1 MKQPSK
7 HIGIV
12 GCSAEG
18 AALCYTTLCTEAPT
32 LMGPHAHPEVS
43 VHTHSLAD
51 YVTCLEA
58 GDLDGVAALMYS
70 SANKLIGMGADLLI
84 CPDNTIHQALGLI
97 RERISAPWLHIAEVV
112 AEEAQRLGYQQ
123 PGILGTRWL
132 VESHVYP
139 EALEAQ
145 GIRWHK
151 PNPVQTEQMSDIIM
165 DELVCGT
172 FQESSTA
179 QLIHIIDDLKDRGC
193 DAVIL
198 GCTELPLV
206 LNDDNSPLPILNS
219 NRLLAEAALR
229 AALLECA

>member
-1 MKQPSK
+1 MSQKIKTK

-18 AALCYTTLCTEAPT
+18 AALCYTTLCTQAPK

-43 VHTHSLAD
+43 MHTHSLAD

-58 GDLDGVAALMYS
+58 ADLDGVAALMHS
-70 SANKLIGMGADLLI
+70 SAEKLIGMGADLLI

-97 RERISAPWLHIAEVV
+97 RERISVPWLHIAEVV
-112 AEEAQRLGYQQ
+112 TLEAKRLGYQQ

-132 VESHVYP
+132 VESSVYP
-139 EALEAQ
+139 NALEGQ
-145 GIRWHK
+145 GLRWQK
-151 PNPVQTEQMSDIIM
+151 PNPVQTNLMSDIIM

-172 FQESSTA
+172 FNESSTS
-179 QLIHIIDDLKDRGC
+179 QLIDIIDDLKDRDC

-206 LNDDNSPLPILNS
+206 LNDDNSLLPTLNS

-229 AALLECA
+229 AALN